1 MFENILHQKR
11 TVDVLKHDIQSG
23 TLPNSILI
31 TGGIHSGKL
40 TTALELVRSLSCS
53 QASAPWSCSCSSCRQ
68 HRLLDSPYL
77 LLTGSRYF
85 ADEIRAGAHMLR
97 NQDTLPLR
105 FLFYRNVKKLI
116 RRFDPVLWQDDAS
129 RLNKAEKLIEKLEDL
144 AAPVHPESGGPE
156 GRAEIPD
163 PDTLDSLVEEIGKI
177 LPADG
182 VNVDMIRRATYWAHT
197 ADTSRI
203 KAVIIEN
210 AHEMNDAARNAFLKT
225 LEEPPSSVFF
235 ILLSDRPGALI
246 PTIRSRLRQYSLAP
260 RGKNEYRDIISRI
273 YRAGHPEDYSSLQSF
288 FIDCGKGGLEARKHQ
303 VQLMYTILDADPAA
317 AIRAR
322 DELAESLGSDRGELR
337 RLVIL
342 CLDELK
348 EAGVHTSRVHALQRK
363 LEEIHFSSEIY
374 NIPVASALEHGYI

>member
-1 MFENILHQKR
+1 
-11 TVDVLKHDIQSG
+11 
-23 TLPNSILI
+23 
-31 TGGIHSGKL
+31 
-40 TTALELVRSLSCS
+40 
-53 QASAPWSCSCSSCRQ
+53 
-68 HRLLDSPYL
+68 
-77 LLTGSRYF
+77 
-85 ADEIRAGAHMLR
+85 MLR
-97 NQDTLPLR
+97 NRDSLPLR

-129 RLNKAEKLIEKLEDL
+129 KLNKAEKLIEKLEEL
-144 AAPVHPESGGPE
+144 AAPVHPENGARE
-156 GRAEIPD
+156 GSVEVPD
-163 PDTLDSLVEEIGKI
+163 PDALESLVDEIVKL

-182 VNVDMIRRATYWAHT
+182 VNVDMIRRANYWAHT

-210 AHEMNDAARNAFLKT
+210 AHEMNEAARNAFLKT
-225 LEEPPSSVFF
+225 LEEPPSSVYF

-260 RGKNEYRDIISRI
+260 RGRSEYQDIISRI
-273 YRAGHPEDYSSLQSF
+273 YRAEHPGDYSSLQSF
-288 FIDCGKGGLEARKHQ
+288 FIDCAKGGLEARKHQ
-303 VQLMYTILDADPAA
+303 IELMFTILDAEPSR

-322 DELAESLGSDRGELR
+322 DELAEILGSDRSELR

-348 EAGVHTSRVHALQRK
+348 EAGVHTSRVHALQRR